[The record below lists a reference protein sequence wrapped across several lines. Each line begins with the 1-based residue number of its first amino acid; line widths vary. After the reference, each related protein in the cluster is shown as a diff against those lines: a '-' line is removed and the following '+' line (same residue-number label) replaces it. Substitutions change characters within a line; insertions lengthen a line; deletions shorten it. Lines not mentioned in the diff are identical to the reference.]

1 MIDTGEPA
9 LMINDVAERL
19 TAQRDN
25 LVGQIQKSLSDLL
38 YEHRAYLRPSQL
50 KQIASAEADFFLD
63 YLKSGDVEAITR
75 YAAKRAEEG
84 LGIRAVIRVLS
95 TLEQFA
101 QRYQTGDTWEGQ
113 TSCLVTYTTTY
124 MERFI
129 EAREAIILVEQERIR
144 GAIQRS
150 LTRYNLWLQAAAD
163 ISRAATS
170 TLNLRQL
177 LSASVNLIRGHFNF
191 QHVGLFL
198 LDDSH
203 EWVILR
209 ASSSDNEAK
218 DAQRT
223 VRVKIGGDSI
233 VGKCGASGEAK
244 ILTDIRAEEY
254 QNDPALLPQT
264 RSAMV
269 LPLITRGQVIGAIFI
284 QSAHATT
291 FNDDD
296 VTRLQTIADQIAN
309 AIQNAYLYHE
319 LQAHSQSLAEAVQ
332 ARTVEL
338 QRTKERVE
346 AILNNSPDAI
356 LLLGADGT
364 IELCN
369 TAFYELFGYET
380 AETTGKPLNSLIE
393 PSYTDMLND
402 LLQTAIDKGQ
412 ATRFQILAQRKNT
425 STFNAGAGLAS
436 IQKGGVITGLVCS
449 LRDISEQVQ
458 AEERVKA
465 SLREK
470 EVLLREIHHRVK
482 NNMQVISSLL
492 ALQAGYTDNE
502 HTTQMFRE
510 SQNRIRSMALV
521 HERLY
526 QSQELARIDFA
537 EYVHELT
544 GHLLNSYRTQANLIT
559 LDVLADVIYLDI
571 DMAIPCGL
579 IINEL
584 VSNALKHA
592 FPNGRSG
599 KITVELRIDSNG
611 LHTILVRDDGVGIPD
626 ELNVHRTESLG
637 LQLVTSLTGQL
648 NATIGLHRGQGTTFE
663 IRFAIP
669 STKRSLSRVERAVRS
684 TRPLAE

>member
-1 MIDTGEPA
+1 MIDTRE
-9 LMINDVAERL
+9 VAWMASVVTDQL
-19 TAQRDN
+19 TARRDE
-25 LVGQIQKSLSDLL
+25 LVAYIQKALSDLL
-38 YEHRAYLRPSQL
+38 YEHRAYLRPSQVSR
-50 KQIASAEADFFLD
+50 IATAETDFFLE
-63 YLKSGDVEAITR
+63 YLQSGDTSTVVQ
-75 YAAKRAEEG
+75 YAARRAQEG
-84 LGIRAVIRVLS
+84 LGTRAVVRILS
-95 TLEQFA
+95 ALGQLC
-101 QRYQTGDTWEGQ
+101 QRYLTDDTFEIG
-113 TSCLVTYTTTY
+113 TTRLVAYSTTY
-124 MERFI
+124 MESFI
-129 EAREAIILVEQERIR
+129 EAREAVILVEQERIR
-144 GAIQRS
+144 SAIQRS

-177 LSASVNLIRGHFNF
+177 LSASVNLIRGHFDF

-198 LDDSH
+198 LDDSR
-203 EWVILR
+203 EWIILR
-209 ASSSDNEAK
+209 ASSNDNESK
-218 DAQRT
+218 DAQRN

-244 ILTDIRAEEY
+244 ILTDIRAEEC

-332 ARTVEL
+332 TRTVEL

-369 TAFYELFGYET
+369 TAFYDLFGYDTTET
-380 AETTGKPLNSLIE
+380 IDKPLNSLIE
-393 PSYTDMLND
+393 PSCAETLNE

-412 ATRFQILAQRKNT
+412 ATRFQILAQRKDT

-436 IQKGGVITGLVCS
+436 IQKGGVITGLVCI

-492 ALQAGYTDNE
+492 ALQAGYTDDE

-544 GHLLNSYRTQANLIT
+544 GHLLNSYRTLTNRIT
-559 LDVLADVIYLDI
+559 LDVQADVIYLDI

-599 KITVELRIDSNG
+599 KITVELRTDANG

-669 STKRSLSRVERAVRS
+669 STKRSLSRVDRVARS
-684 TRPLAE
+684 TRSQSG